1 MKMKELSMTEAP
13 VHKLVL
19 KLAVPTIITMIVTAL
34 YNSADTY
41 FIGQTD
47 TNSTASVGVAF
58 ALMAIIQAIGFFFG
72 HGSGNYMAHK
82 LGEGNKED
90 ADVMGITGVALSFLF
105 GLLITVLG
113 LLFIKP
119 LCSFMGA
126 TKNMIE
132 TSVKYT
138 ALILI
143 AAPFMVT
150 SFTLNNQ
157 LRFQGKA
164 FLGMIGMTTGA
175 ILNVILDPIF
185 IFGLNMGITGA
196 ALATAISQ
204 FISFIILLVMRKFRF
219 SSLKKV
225 SLKKEI
231 RNSIISYGMP
241 SLIRQSI
248 GSIAAICI
256 NNVAGG
262 YSEAVIAA
270 VSIVNRITMIG
281 NSVIIGFGQGF
292 QPVCGFN
299 LGAKKKDRVI
309 KAYSFCTKFSTV
321 FMFVFGTLM
330 FMLSPYMIK
339 IFRNDIDVIDAGTV
353 ILKFQ
358 CFTFIFQGVIIM
370 TNMLLQNLGETYKA
384 SFLAVARQG
393 IFFIP
398 LIFILSHFMGLLG
411 LQMAQ
416 AISDVM
422 TFLVTVPMAIGAIK
436 KLKAD

>member
-1 MKMKELSMTEAP
+1 MKKLSMTEAP

-82 LGEGNKED
+82 LGEGNKE
-90 ADVMGITGVALSFLF
+90 ASEIMGITGISLSFIVGIIITVF
-105 GLLITVLG
+105 GLLFV
-113 LLFIKP
+113 KP
-119 LCSFMGA
+119 LCIFMGA

-138 ALILI
+138 SLILI
-143 AAPFMVT
+143 ASPFMVT

-164 FLGMIGMTTGA
+164 FLGMVGMTTGA
-175 ILNVILDPIF
+175 ILNIILDPIF
-185 IFGLNMGITGA
+185 IFGFNMGITGA

-204 FISFIILLVMRKFRF
+204 FVSFVILLVMRKFKF

-225 SLKKEI
+225 SFKKEI

-248 GSIAAICI
+248 GSIAAVCI

-281 NSVIIGFGQGF
+281 ASVVIGFGQGF

-299 LGAKKKDRVI
+299 LGANKKDRVL
-309 KAYSFCTKFSTV
+309 KAYSFCVKFSTV
-321 FMFVFGTLM
+321 FMLALAVIVFILA
-330 FMLSPYMIK
+330 PYLIK
-339 IFRNDIDVIDAGTV
+339 LFRDDIDVIKSGTV

-358 CFTFIFQGVIIM
+358 CFTFAFQGVTIM
-370 TNMLLQNLGETYKA
+370 TNMLLQNMGETYKA
-384 SFLAVARQG
+384 SFLALARQG

-398 LIFILSHFMGLLG
+398 IVFALSYFLG
-411 LQMAQ
+411 LKGLEMAQ
-416 AISDVM
+416 AISDALS
-422 TFLVTVPMAIGAIK
+422 FLVTIPMAIAAIR
-436 KLKAD
+436 KLKNE

>member
-1 MKMKELSMTEAP
+1 MKQMSMTEAP
-13 VHKLVL
+13 VEKLVL

-58 ALMAIIQAIGFFFG
+58 SLMAIIQAIGFFFG
-72 HGSGNYMAHK
+72 HGSGNYMARK

-90 ADVMGITGVALSFLF
+90 SDVMAITGILLSFIIGLIITVF
-105 GLLITVLG
+105 GLLFV
-113 LLFIKP
+113 KP
-119 LCSFMGA
+119 LCVFMGA

-138 ALILI
+138 SLILI

-150 SFTLNNQ
+150 SFTMNNQ

-185 IFGLNMGITGA
+185 IFGFNMGITGA

-204 FISFIILLVMRKFRF
+204 FISFVILLIMKEFRF
-219 SSLKKV
+219 SQIKKF
-225 SLKKEI
+225 SMRKEI
-231 RNSIISYGMP
+231 RNSMVSYGMP
-241 SLIRQSI
+241 SLIRQSV
-248 GSIAAICI
+248 GSVAAVCI
-256 NNVAGG
+256 NNVAGN

-281 NSVIIGFGQGF
+281 ASVVIGFGQGF

-299 LGAKKKDRVI
+299 LGAKKTDRVI
-309 KAYSFCTKFSTV
+309 KAYSFCVKFSTI
-321 FMFVFGTLM
+321 FMFILAVIIFIIAP
-330 FMLSPYMIK
+330 FIIK
-339 IFRNDIDVIDAGTV
+339 LFRDDIDVIKSGTA
-353 ILKFQ
+353 ILKYQ
-358 CFTFIFQGVIIM
+358 CFTFAFQGVTIM
-370 TNMLLQNLGETYKA
+370 TNMLLQNMGETYKA
-384 SFLAVARQG
+384 SFLAIARQG

-398 LIFILSHFMGLLG
+398 IVFALSYLLG
-411 LQMAQ
+411 LRGLEMSQ
-416 AISDVM
+416 AISD
-422 TFLVTVPMAIGAIK
+422 TLSFLVTIPMAITAIR
-436 KLKAD
+436 KLKSE